1 MSAQA
6 LTVHDMTAPQMIPLK
21 PIIEAERLAL
31 AFPMPQRQTRT
42 IFRNLSLTVERGEF
56 VCILGETGC
65 GKSTFLRMIL
75 GEDRPTEGRLLVGGR
90 EVHGIN
96 RLCGYVPQKYSL
108 FPDRTVM
115 GNLVFGPECSELG
128 LLGWL
133 APRARAFRRGVKQEA
148 LARLKQMG
156 LQPSD
161 AAKYPYQLSGGMQQR
176 VAIAQ
181 ALMMKPEILLMDE
194 AFSALDPNTR
204 AGMQSLIHELWLETR
219 TTIVFVTHN
228 THEAAHLA
236 SRLIVLAQK
245 RNEAGA
251 PVGAEVMLDQKVPF
265 AEDTLAQRR
274 RRPEVAELVHRIER
288 HSHGAFNTAAAE
300 TDESELESAEGD
312 LA

>member
-1 MSAQA
+1 MSAQP
-6 LTVHDMTAPQMIPLK
+6 LTAHDVAGPRLVLTK
-21 PIIEAERLAL
+21 PIIEAEGLAL

-75 GEDRPTEGRLLVGGR
+75 GEDRPTQGRLLVGGR
-90 EVHGIN
+90 EVNGIN
-96 RLCGYVPQKYSL
+96 RLCGYVPQKYAL

-115 GNLVFGPECSELG
+115 GNLVFGPECSELS
-128 LLGWL
+128 LWKRLS
-133 APRARAFRRGVKQEA
+133 PKARMFRRNVRDEA

-156 LQPSD
+156 MQASD

-204 AGMQSLIHELWLETR
+204 AGMQSLIHELWLETQ

-228 THEAAHLA
+228 THEAAYLA

-251 PVGAEVMLDQKVPF
+251 PVGADVMLDQRVPF

-274 RRPEVAELVHRIER
+274 RRPEVAELVNRIER
-288 HSHGAFNTAAAE
+288 HSHGAFNAPSV
-300 TDESELESAEGD
+300 DEG